1 MDERI
6 PRAGQPLYWQLKH
19 KFAVSIKKKYSEF
32 NHKLGYEY
40 HVSTMQLGPIKRF
53 LDYSDSKSVKILN
66 ALNTHYFPVQTSFH
80 QEKN

>member
-1 MDERI
+1 MDKKI
-6 PRAGQPLYWQLKH
+6 TRAGQPLCWQLKN
-19 KFAVSIKKKYSEF
+19 KFAISIKIFYFEV
-32 NHKLGYEY
+32 NHKIGHGY

-53 LDYSDSKSVKILN
+53 LDYSDGKSVKILN